1 MLSYRL
7 NFLARNHALNYW
19 ALFAL
24 ASSSFVIGASEFVI
38 VGLLS
43 DIANDLYV
51 SIAQA
56 GLLISAYAL
65 SVVLG
70 GPLLAVLT
78 FRLPR
83 KTTLMLFCLCFVLGN
98 LLCALA
104 SSYAWLMFARV
115 VAALAH
121 GAFFGIASVSAATLC
136 VKEKRGDAIALVFM
150 GLTLANVLGVPLG
163 ALVGEQYGW
172 RFPFFAIAAM
182 GVASLCFLALFLP
195 NTIPMPKGK
204 VLREFMILKRF
215 NVQMPLAL
223 SVVAST
229 SLFCLVT
236 YIKPILLDVT
246 MAGNAAIV
254 PIMAIF
260 GIGLT
265 IGSILGGKLANAHV
279 IANTIFVML
288 AVIGIM
294 LAMYFALPHLFA
306 FGAAILLWGAVAFAL
321 CPMLQMMILVQ
332 ARAAPNLASTFN
344 QSAFNLG
351 NSLGAAL
358 GAGLIDN
365 GMPLAF
371 LPLVSACVMLFGIFG
386 ALHLLRYVGRH

>member
-1 MLSYRL
+1 M
-7 NFLARNHALNYW
+7 NYW

-24 ASSSFVIGASEFVI
+24 ATSSFVIGASEFVI

-43 DIANDLYV
+43 DIAHDLEV

-56 GLLISAYAL
+56 GLLISAYAM
-65 SVVLG
+65 SVVVG

-78 FRLPR
+78 FKLPR
-83 KTTLMLFCLCFVLGN
+83 KITLMLFCLCFIVGN

-104 SSYAWLMFARV
+104 TSYPLLIGARI

-136 VKEKRGDAIALVFM
+136 TKEKRGDGIALVFM

-163 ALVGEQYGW
+163 ALIGEQYGW
-172 RFPFFAIAAM
+172 RFPFFAITIM
-182 GVASLCFLALFLP
+182 GVFSLLSLALFLP

-204 VLREFMILKRF
+204 VMREFMILKRF
-215 NVQMPLAL
+215 NVQMPLLL
-223 SVVAST
+223 SIITST

-236 YIKPILLDVT
+236 YVKPILLDVT

-254 PIMAIF
+254 PIMAVF

-265 IGSILGGKLANAHV
+265 LGSVLGGKLANERV
-279 IANTIFVML
+279 IFYTILIML
-288 AVIGIM
+288 AVVVIM
-294 LAMYFALPHLFA
+294 IAMHFALPYLYA
-306 FGAAILLWGAVAFAL
+306 FGIFILLWGAVAFAL
-321 CPMLQMMILVQ
+321 CPMLQMMILLQ

-358 GAGLIDN
+358 GAGLIN
-365 GMPLAF
+365 YG
-371 LPLVSACVMLFGIFG
+371 LPLTHLPFVSAGVMLFGIFG
-386 ALHLLRYVGRH
+386 ALHLLVYVRKQRH